1 MAHENCGS
9 IGEYQFQVPMPIH
22 GRVRYI
28 DPCIAPIVAAL
39 NAANIETVASC
50 CGHGRNPGSIIL
62 LDGRELVI
70 AESREQ
76 AERLIVSELESPEAE
91 AREVAD

>member
-1 MAHENCGS
+1 MTHKNCGAV
-9 IGEYQFQVPMPIH
+9 GEYQSQSPMPIH

-28 DPCIAPIVAAL
+28 DPCIASIVAAL
-39 NAANIETVASC
+39 NAAGIETVASC

-70 AESREQ
+70 TESREQ
-76 AERLIVSELESPEAE
+76 AELMILSEMLEKAGTD
-91 AREVAD
+91 A